1 MENIDYIYKISK
13 NLTVLEKIKLIEK
26 IISEVEKD
34 LEVPKKEEK
43 KISSLRGLW
52 KDFEISISRE
62 TIDELRAEM
71 WSERDI
77 L

>member
-34 LEVPKKEEK
+34 LQVSKKEEDQ
-43 KISSLRGLW
+43 ISSLRGLW
-52 KDFEISISRE
+52 KDFDISISRK

-71 WSERDI
+71 WTLS
-77 L
+77 